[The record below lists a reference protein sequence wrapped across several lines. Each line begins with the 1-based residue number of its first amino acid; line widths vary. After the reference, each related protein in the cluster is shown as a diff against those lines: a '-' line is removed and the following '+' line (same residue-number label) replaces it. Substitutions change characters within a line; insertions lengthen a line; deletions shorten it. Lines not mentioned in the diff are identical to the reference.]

1 MRNVA
6 LYSHHRAPDAGHDLE
21 VASLVLANH
30 ARCVASVLYSLHSQG
45 MRSQSLRLDRA
56 LDQHLN
62 ALQGSAASTDETA
75 VWEAGRGYKLES
87 GSRVGG
93 QHRAGMA
100 CSSDPP
106 QTDSKSQPG
115 GALEYNQIG
124 RGEQEIE
131 TIALVKVLRGEDVVE
146 ICPEDLAL
154 TDIVLS
160 RPPPPPASLTPSASL
175 FSLPAKP
182 VPTAQQ
188 KSTGRRRRAASAQQ
202 LRALKVLDRLSRSEA
217 ADAPPLD
224 LAEDS
229 GVVAQ
234 GAPAQTSLV
243 GRRVVVNGLV
253 QDVGL
258 NGRQGTIVEVQEG
271 VESQTRLLGENGS
284 EQTRE
289 SSRPIRRAIVTLDP
303 AAPDE
308 QTEGPAEAEF
318 FNISFDQLEFLPVLQ
333 LQPPAQAGTSR
344 SGDGDLEGH
353 SQKQSEVSLDAKP
366 LQEEAVMWQCMHGC
380 GYQGSFAIVQK
391 HESLCS
397 VRPRTQLPENSSQT
411 TVEKDV
417 QQDAGHS
424 GAEENG
430 NSGRRAGSRGAVG
443 DHVSIEKAGAG
454 RQMVS
459 VKVKAGAG
467 EYLRVRAKSF
477 ADLVAA
483 LRSRKVLGMGEEGGV
498 ELTYIDGDG
507 DEVLMRNEGDFA
519 EAVRVLRDGGHMPM
533 RISQRGSLEAPGNDR
548 ADVLQD
554 SPRFA
559 AAALRSMRASQQAG
573 GRQGILDP
581 FRLVRS
587 KPSLWRASAKPKP
600 KSTKGHNLAPPSRAL
615 PAPVG
620 WAAEAGTGDIAEEAD
635 AVTALEERRRLLSLR
650 RQLMTPDGSLLSGD
664 DDLERFMHLRTHTRF
679 YPRPSDSQIIL
690 VPTADPAGDLVNPA
704 KLPGGSQQHVLR
716 QPMPRPEPHQPW
728 GNDDVSGDIVV
739 QTVLSS
745 AAKEEAGGPVTSLAP
760 RSPPL
765 LAPVFE
771 SAAET
776 RGLEVGCGGGESAQR
791 SGEAELRATMVV
803 TPNGSVVTD
812 KSPAHYK
819 WSHLPVTHLVQSSPS
834 LPHPKP
840 ASLLSAEVRG
850 VVEASKR
857 IGERAAEAVLREADE
872 VKIHA
877 AVEARQLRIAAEHE
891 AHAKLQAVV
900 VHTDLVRQ
908 NQVHT
913 RMEDS
918 ARPHRARECPAS
930 ALSLH
935 GAPRLFPRRPE
946 ESLDGR
952 LQKAF
957 ARDDQRLR
965 LEWGRAAG
973 GGGVSLGYVSDRE
986 HPGYILSAR
995 WRGAGPHPDLTHSS
1009 THAPLPSHQQPAVTA
1024 ARSVS
1029 EARPRGPL
1037 DRDTADTKGF
1047 SLEPTTVDAVYSPPT
1062 FCARADGGIKAGGIK
1077 ARAAK
1082 KQDAELAEILAQR
1095 RADVEADAAGC
1106 PPVSRSSAEHMP
1118 AMRTDA
1124 EGRKEPGIVGQAA
1137 FVDDSVEN
1145 PLSLARASVRDALAQ
1160 IDRGQ
1165 NGLEQ
1170 GLGSESD
1177 PSVTIEAQIAELV
1190 CDRVCMCLCARAC
1203 VRGCITLPYKL
1214 RKRSRAKFC
1223 AARFVRWSG
1232 SQGWG

>member
-1 MRNVA
+1 M
-6 LYSHHRAPDAGHDLE
+6 
-21 VASLVLANH
+21 
-30 ARCVASVLYSLHSQG
+30 C
-45 MRSQSLRLDRA
+45 SQSLKLDRA

-75 VWEAGRGYKLES
+75 VWEAGRGYKLEN

-93 QHRAGMA
+93 QLRAGMA
-100 CSSDPP
+100 CSLDPP

-115 GALEYNQIG
+115 VALEYNQIG

-175 FSLPAKP
+175 PSLPAKP
-182 VPTAQQ
+182 VTPDTRRIPTAKQ

-202 LRALKVLDRLSRSEA
+202 LRALKVLDRLSRAEA
-217 ADAPPLD
+217 ADAPPLHPS
-224 LAEDS
+224 EDR

-234 GAPAQTSLV
+234 GVPVQTCMV
-243 GRRVVVNGLV
+243 GRRVVVSGLI
-253 QDVGL
+253 QDVDL
-258 NGRQGTIVEVQEG
+258 NGRQGTIVEVQEQ
-271 VESQTRLLGENGS
+271 VESQTRALGENAS
-284 EQTRE
+284 EQTQTRE
-289 SSRPIRRAIVTLDP
+289 SSRPIRRAIVALDP
-303 AAPDE
+303 AAPE
-308 QTEGPAEAEF
+308 AQTEEHAEGELL
-318 FNISFDQLEFLPVLQ
+318 NISLDQLEFLPVPQ
-333 LQPPAQAGTSR
+333 LHPPAQAATTR
-344 SGDGDLEGH
+344 SGDQDLEGH
-353 SQKQSEVSLDAKP
+353 SSMQREVSLNATP
-366 LQEEAVMWQCMHGC
+366 LQEEAVMWMCMHGC
-380 GYQGSFAIVQK
+380 GYRGSFAIVQK

-397 VRPRTQLPENSSQT
+397 VRPRTQQPANSSPT
-411 TVEKDV
+411 IVEKDV
-417 QQDAGHS
+417 QRDAGYS

-430 NSGRRAGSRGAVG
+430 DSGRRAGRRGAVG
-443 DHVSIEKAGAG
+443 DHVSNEKAGAG

-483 LRSRKVLGMGEEGGV
+483 LRSRKVLGMGEEGDV

-533 RISQRGSLEAPGNDR
+533 RISQRGSLEAPGNDS

-581 FRLVRS
+581 FRLVR
-587 KPSLWRASAKPKP
+587 
-600 KSTKGHNLAPPSRAL
+600 
-615 PAPVG
+615 PARVS
-620 WAAEAGTGDIAEEAD
+620 WQAEAGAADLAEEGD
-635 AVTALEERRRLLSLR
+635 AATALEERTRLLSSR

-690 VPTADPAGDLVNPA
+690 VPTADPAGELAKPA
-704 KLPGGSQQHVLR
+704 KLPGGAHHVLPQR
-716 QPMPRPEPHQPW
+716 MPMPEPHQPW
-728 GNDDVSGDIVV
+728 GNEDVSGNIVV

-745 AAKEEAGGPVTSLAP
+745 A
-760 RSPPL
+760 
-765 LAPVFE
+765 
-771 SAAET
+771 
-776 RGLEVGCGGGESAQR
+776 RGLEVGCCGGESAQR

-819 WSHLPVTHLVQSSPS
+819 WSHLPLTGHLVQSSPS
-834 LPHPKP
+834 LSHPSSYP
-840 ASLLSAEVRG
+840 ASLLSAEVQG

-857 IGERAAEAVLREADE
+857 VGERAAEAVLREAVE
-872 VKIHA
+872 VKMHA

-900 VHTDLVRQ
+900 AHTDLVRQ
-908 NQVHT
+908 NQAHT
-913 RMEDS
+913 LTEDS
-918 ARPHRARECPAS
+918 ARLHRARECPAS
-930 ALSLH
+930 ALALH
-935 GAPRLFPRRPE
+935 GPPRLLAPRPE

-952 LQKAF
+952 LQEAF

-965 LEWGRAAG
+965 LQWGRAAEVRG
-973 GGGVSLGYVSDRE
+973 GSLGYVSDRE
-986 HPGYILSAR
+986 HEGYILSAR
-995 WRGAGPHPDLTHSS
+995 SRVAGPHPVTVTHPDLTLTS
-1009 THAPLPSHQQPAVTA
+1009 THAPLPGHQQPAATP
-1024 ARSVS
+1024 ARSVR

-1037 DRDTADTKGF
+1037 DRHVSDAG
-1047 SLEPTTVDAVYSPPT
+1047 LEPTTVDAMYSPPT
-1062 FCARADGGIKAGGIK
+1062 LCARADGGIKAGGIK
-1077 ARAAK
+1077 ARAEK
-1082 KQDAELAEILAQR
+1082 KQDAELAEILVKR

-1118 AMRTDA
+1118 AMTTDA
-1124 EGRKEPGIVGQAA
+1124 EGRKEPGIVGLQAA
-1137 FVDDSVEN
+1137 FGDDSVEN

-1203 VRGCITLPYKL
+1203 VRGCIILPYKH
-1214 RKRSRAKFC
+1214 RKRSRAKSC

-1232 SQGWG
+1232 SQGWA